1 MTKVQLSELTEKDV
15 ENLMDNST
23 VWNKAI
29 KEIGEQVSL
38 ELDGFLNAL
47 DGLSDYSV
55 SDSSDRN
62 NCLDVANPYK
72 FLGSLEDACGYNVG
86 ILSDTLVDK
95 ANKLV
100 KEYENTDCDDDEK
113 WEQLENDVD
122 KLANDYASVL
132 LDTMVAGYDA
142 IYDTEY
148 VKEFMIDNLEY
159 FYPENAYYN
168 REDNSIYY
176 MVKDQGDNKMSVGVG
191 FLLIVSLVVWKV
203 IDIVQW
209 ALSAD
214 WKAILKD
221 FFSQYK
227 CFM

>member
-72 FLGSLEDACGYNVG
+72 FLGSLEDACGYNG

-113 WEQLENDVD
+113 WEQLENAMD
-122 KLANDYASVL
+122 KLANDYANIL
-132 LDTMVAGYDA
+132 LDSMVADYDV
-142 IYDTEY
+142 IYDNDY
-148 VKEFMIDNLEY
+148 VENFMLDNLEY
-159 FYPENAYYN
+159 AYPEDAYYN

-176 MVKDQGDNKMSVGVG
+176 MVKD
-191 FLLIVSLVVWKV
+191 
-203 IDIVQW
+203 
-209 ALSAD
+209 
-214 WKAILKD
+214 
-221 FFSQYK
+221 
-227 CFM
+227 